1 MKETI
6 VLKFGGTSV
15 SSYYNWQKISSLI
28 EKYKKEYNIV
38 IVISA
43 LVGVTDKLISVSSL
57 ETSYE
62 QKDKLIYEIQ
72 QQHENLVENCGIEI
86 PEILKIRCDDIIE
99 LYKKNAKY
107 FEPEISA
114 NIIAYGEILSSILG
128 KFILEK
134 LNVNCNLIDTR
145 DIIKVNYDYSK
156 DIYSNFL
163 DADINLSEL
172 KYHNFEYEVVLMQ
185 GFICSKLHE
194 NKHKTCLLG
203 RGGSDTCGSLIAY
216 ITNAKIYKIY
226 KDVNGIYDKDPN
238 KNKSTKIYHNLSYD
252 EAYNISLKGAKI
264 IHHKCIEP
272 LKEKKIVCIVKNI
285 NETVEF
291 TTIS

>member
-1 MKETI
+1 MKEKI

-15 SSYYNWQKISSLI
+15 SSYSNWQKISSFI
-28 EKYKKEYNIV
+28 QKYKKEYNVI

-43 LVGVTDKLISVSSL
+43 LVGVTDKLISISSL

-62 QKDKLIYEIQ
+62 EKEKLINEIQ
-72 QQHENLVENCGIEI
+72 KQHEKLAENCGIEI
-86 PEILKIRCDDIIE
+86 PEIVKIGFNDIIG

-114 NIIAYGEILSSILG
+114 NIIAYGEILSSRLG

-134 LNVNCNLIDTR
+134 LNINCNLIDTR

-156 DIYSNFL
+156 DLYSNFL
-163 DADINLSEL
+163 DADINLFEL
-172 KYHNFEYEVVLMQ
+172 KNHNFEYEVVIMQ

-194 NKHKTCLLG
+194 NKYKTCLLG
-203 RGGSDTCGSLIAY
+203 RGGSDTCGSLISY

-238 KNKSTKIYHNLSYD
+238 KNKSAKIYNNLSYD
-252 EAYNISLKGAKI
+252 EAYDISLKGAKI

-272 LKEKKIVCIVKNI
+272 LKEKKIICIIKNI
-285 NETVEF
+285 NENVEY
-291 TTIS
+291 TKIS